1 MEKEFYNKRSY
12 DESIEKL
19 NKNLLLV
26 NQNLQEFNYK
36 FKDIFKLME
45 YIQKEV
51 SIINSTLYGDN
62 REGGHSKAINDIK
75 LSVII
80 LKWIGGCIFALL
92 TFLASIYFKLLK

>member
-1 MEKEFYNKRSY
+1 MDNIKNKRSY

-19 NKNLLLV
+19 NENLLLV

-36 FKDIFKLME
+36 FKDIFKLIE
-45 YIQKEV
+45 YMQKEV
-51 SIINSTLYGDN
+51 SIINKTLYGDD

-92 TFLASIYFKLLK
+92 TFLSSIYFKLLK

>member
-1 MEKEFYNKRSY
+1 MEKEIYNKRSY

-36 FKDIFKLME
+36 FKDIFKLIE
-45 YIQKEV
+45 YMQKEV